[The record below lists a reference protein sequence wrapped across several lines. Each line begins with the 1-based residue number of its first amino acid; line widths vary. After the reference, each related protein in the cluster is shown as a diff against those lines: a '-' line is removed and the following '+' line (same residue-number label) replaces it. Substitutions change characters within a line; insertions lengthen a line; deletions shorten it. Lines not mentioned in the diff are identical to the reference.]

1 MPDLA
6 QLALL
11 LAVGGVA
18 AAVIAVPFV
27 RRAPAAA
34 ADDDRETLQLRHRI
48 AIESLRDVEADR
60 RSGSLDEATY
70 AAQRA
75 EAEQRAAQTLAEVD
89 AAPSAASAQPSAVGH
104 HWRPAAI
111 AGLVLAGLLVVGFF
125 VPPPIG
131 LANQVVDTRQQAIQA
146 ALDRLQ
152 ANPRDAEAFSSLAD
166 AFLAGDTYADMQRG
180 AAALLALITLEPN
193 NVDAHDKL
201 ISTYIRVSDW
211 KDASATTDALE
222 KLTPGSPD
230 VSFFRGLIAR
240 GQGDGAEAKRQF
252 EAFLKLAPEDPRVPM
267 VRALLDS
274 E

>member
-11 LAVGGVA
+11 LAVGA
-18 AAVIAVPFV
+18 LAAVVTAIPFL
-27 RRAPAAA
+27 RHEPAPATD
-34 ADDDRETLQLRHRI
+34 ADDDRETLELRHRI

-70 AAQRA
+70 AAQRT
-75 EAEQRAAQTLAEVD
+75 EVEQRAAATLAALD
-89 AAPSAASAQPSAVGH
+89 SAPPSAPLSLPARRGWRLAAV
-104 HWRPAAI
+104 
-111 AGLVLAGLLVVGFF
+111 AGGVLAGLLVIGFF
-125 VPPPIG
+125 VPPPVG
-131 LANQVVDTRQQAIQA
+131 LANRVVDTRQQAIQA

-152 ANPRDAEAFSSLAD
+152 ANPRDAQAFSELAD

-211 KDASATTDALE
+211 KDAAGTTDALE
-222 KLTPGSPD
+222 KLTPDSPD
-230 VSFFRGLIAR
+230 VPFFRGLIAR
-240 GQGDGAEAKRQF
+240 GRGDSADAKRQF
-252 EAFLKLAPEDPRVPM
+252 EAFLRLAPGDPRAPM
-267 VRALLDS
+267 VRTLLGS
-274 E
+274 

>member
-11 LAVGGVA
+11 LAVGAVA

-27 RRAPAAA
+27 RPSPAPAS
-34 ADDDRETLQLRHRI
+34 DDERETLELRHRI

-60 RSGSLDEATY
+60 RSGSLDEGTY

-75 EAEQRAAQTLAEVD
+75 EAEQRAAQTLAELE
-89 AAPSAASAQPSAVGH
+89 AAPSVAAQPTSGGH
-104 HWRPAAI
+104 RWRPAAI
-111 AGLVLAGLLVVGFF
+111 AGVVLAGLLVAGFF

-152 ANPRDAEAFSSLAD
+152 ANPRDAEAFSNLAD

-201 ISTYIRVSDW
+201 ISTYIRVADW

-230 VSFFRGLIAR
+230 VPFFRGFIAR
-240 GQGDGAEAKRQF
+240 GEGDGAEAKRQF
-252 EAFLKLAPEDPRVPM
+252 EAFLEIAPEDPRVPM

>member
-1 MPDLA
+1 MPDVA

-11 LAVGGVA
+11 LAVGAVA

-27 RRAPAAA
+27 RHVPVPVAN
-34 ADDDRETLQLRHRI
+34 DDRETLELRHRI

-75 EAEQRAAQTLAEVD
+75 EAEQRAAQTLAELE
-89 AAPSAASAQPSAVGH
+89 AAPSAGAAEPPTVGRR
-104 HWRPAAI
+104 WRAAAI
-111 AGLVLAGLLVVGFF
+111 AGVILAGLLVVGSF

-131 LANQVVDTRQQAIQA
+131 LADQVVDLRQQAIQA

-152 ANPRDAEAFSSLAD
+152 ANPRDAEAFSNLAD

-201 ISTYIRVSDW
+201 ISTYIRVADW
-211 KDASATTDALE
+211 KDASATTDALA
-222 KLTPGSPD
+222 KLTPDSPD
-230 VSFFRGLIAR
+230 VPFFRGLIAR

-252 EAFLKLAPEDPRVPM
+252 EAFLKAAQEDPRVPM
-267 VRALLDS
+267 VRALLGS
-274 E
+274 